1 MRVALHS
8 CFILHKRSYRES
20 SLLLDLF
27 SSKHGRISLVAKGG
41 RRNKKNTQALY
52 QPYRNLNVSWTG
64 RGEMGTLTGIDAIG
78 TEFDLKG
85 EQVIAAF
92 YLNELLMRLLHKHES
107 HPELFEAYLVALTR
121 LAHSEPIMLALRY
134 FEKHLLN
141 ALGYGL
147 ILDHDVESGE
157 LIRGE
162 QDYCYQLDHGPR
174 SGEPVNTAYI
184 SISGN
189 TLLALDR
196 EELNEGSALEEAKQ
210 LMRMTLKTLLGEKPM
225 ASRDLYKAYLQQK
238 R

>member
-52 QPYRNLNVSWTG
+52 QPYRSLNVSWAG

-78 TEFDLKG
+78 AEFDLKG

-92 YLNELLMRLLHKHES
+92 YLNELLIRLLHKHES

-121 LAHSEPIMLALRY
+121 LAHSEPIMMALRY

-147 ILDHDVESGE
+147 VLDHDVESGE
-157 LIRGE
+157 PIRGG
-162 QDYCYQLDHGPR
+162 QDYYYKLDHGPCF
-174 SGEPVNTAYI
+174 SKPVNTAYI

-196 EELNEGSALEEAKQ
+196 EELNEGSAQEEAKQ

-238 R
+238 C

>member
-52 QPYRNLNVSWTG
+52 QPYRSLNVSWTG

-92 YLNELLMRLLHKHES
+92 YLNELLIRLLHKHES
-107 HPELFEAYLVALTR
+107 HPELFEAYLMALTR
-121 LAHSEPIMLALRY
+121 LAHSEPIMIALRY

-147 ILDHDVESGE
+147 VLDHDVESGE
-157 LIRGE
+157 PIRGE
-162 QDYCYQLDHGPR
+162 QDYYYQLDHGPC
-174 SGEPVNTAYI
+174 SGKPVNTANI